1 MKSKSGL
8 AASIAR
14 FATTLTTVSLLA
26 VSGCA
31 LSGPEKVVLTDAEIS
46 NEITAAL
53 GADSRFD
60 AYNINVTTED
70 AGVRLTGA
78 VATGSER
85 DAAERIAK
93 ASRGVDHVENDI
105 RFGKTALRDAASTP

>member
-1 MKSKSGL
+1 MKTKSGL

-31 LSGPEKVVLTDAEIS
+31 LSGPEKVVLTDAEIT
-46 NEITAAL
+46 NEVSAAL
-53 GADSRFD
+53 AADSSLD
-60 AYNINVTTED
+60 AYKINVTTED
-70 AGVRLTGA
+70 AGVRLSGA
-78 VATGSER
+78 VATGAER

-93 ASRGVDHVENDI
+93 ASRGVGHVENDI
-105 RFGKTALRDAASTP
+105 LFGTTALRDSASTP